1 MKLKLILIFLLIPL
15 IVGAIENPVTS
26 ESFED
31 LLNSVINFLKSTALA
46 AAPIMFVIAAYYFV
60 TSEGN
65 PEKISTGKRIIFY
78 TFLAIIIILLA
89 SELVNVI
96 KGMIK

>member
-26 ESFED
+26 ESFEE
-31 LLNSVINFLKSTALA
+31 LLNGIINFLKSVALA
-46 AAPIMFVIAAYYFV
+46 AAPIMIVIAAYYFV
-60 TSEGN
+60 TSGGD
-65 PEKISTGKRIIFY
+65 PEKISTGKRIILY